1 MYHSPT
7 RFPSISRR
15 QISPKALFLQSTPPS
30 PISPGTHQ
38 TLENEGM
45 FKRSVKVGWL
55 SHLFF
60 YLVFSEKGPVS
71 EIGFDTLLS
80 FTSHVAFVPLGC
92 PHPCLAPFQLL
103 VPKTPGQRRRSSR
116 KQVVLKHD
124 GAALLSPLSV
134 GHPPPAWGRLE
145 RPLASTSDITS
156 HSPEAAPA
164 VLALLAHPAGGAD
177 TLAGARVAAA
187 AVDTGP
193 VTFLGLGC
201 G

>member
-1 MYHSPT
+1 M
-7 RFPSISRR
+7 
-15 QISPKALFLQSTPPS
+15 
-30 PISPGTHQ
+30 
-38 TLENEGM
+38 
-45 FKRSVKVGWL
+45 
-55 SHLFF
+55 
-60 YLVFSEKGPVS
+60 
-71 EIGFDTLLS
+71 
-80 FTSHVAFVPLGC
+80 
-92 PHPCLAPFQLL
+92 
-103 VPKTPGQRRRSSR
+103 
-116 KQVVLKHD
+116 VLKHD

-145 RPLASTSDITS
+145 RPLASTSDTTS

>member
-1 MYHSPT
+1 
-7 RFPSISRR
+7 
-15 QISPKALFLQSTPPS
+15 
-30 PISPGTHQ
+30 
-38 TLENEGM
+38 M

-55 SHLFF
+55 SHLFL
-60 YLVFSEKGPVS
+60 YLVFSERGPVS
-71 EIGFDTLLS
+71 EIGFDTLRNRKLS
-80 FTSHVAFVPLGC
+80 SHVAFVPLGC

-145 RPLASTSDITS
+145 RPLASTSDTTS